1 MLGLPL
7 PMLIFEVPVLI
18 LGSLCPFWGSLWGL
32 RAHFGV
38 TLPIL
43 GVFFGGAGV
52 DFGVPEPILGV
63 HVPMLGS
70 LSSFGGLCG
79 VCMTIFRV
87 PMLILGSM
95 SIFGSFLK
103 VQV

>member
-63 HVPMLGS
+63 LEPMLGS
-70 LSSFGGLCG
+70 LSSFWKLCG
-79 VCMTIFRV
+79 V
-87 PMLILGSM
+87 P
-95 SIFGSFLK
+95 
-103 VQV
+103 

>member
-7 PMLIFEVPVLI
+7 PMPIFEVPVLI

-52 DFGVPEPILGV
+52 DFGVPAPILGV
-63 HVPMLGS
+63 LEPMLGS
-70 LSSFGGLCG
+70 LSSFWGLCG
-79 VCMTIFRV
+79 VPIMVFGV
-87 PMLILGSM
+87 SELILGSM
-95 SIFGSFLK
+95 
-103 VQV
+103 